1 MKAFITSHFSY
12 CPLTWMF
19 HSRNMEHHIR
29 KIHEM
34 VLKLV
39 YDTPNLS
46 SDELTYTKETFSY
59 LPWLVTEIFKFKNE
73 IGPELM
79 NNIFQ
84 YVKKLYNLRNT
95 STFHR
100 KRTKAA

>member
-1 MKAFITSHFSY
+1 
-12 CPLTWMF
+12 
-19 HSRNMEHHIR
+19 
-29 KIHEM
+29 M

-39 YDTPNLS
+39 YDTPNVS

-59 LPWLVTEIFKFKNE
+59 LPWFVTEIFKFKNE

-84 YVKKLYNLRNT
+84 YVKKFYNLRNT

-100 KRTKAA
+100 KRTKAV